1 MSVIHSEHQHLVMII
16 RTLSLCVFINIFDL
30 SVSDNDDTCHAQS
43 KGDNSCAAH
52 VSDDKYSETTNSA
65 SVISS
70 GDSKWDDIDWKS
82 YQLLDVLDIDKKVVE
97 KRKYT
102 VTKAVI
108 SQLLQNSCQ

>member
-1 MSVIHSEHQHLVMII
+1 MII
-16 RTLSLCVFINIFDL
+16 RTLSLYIFINIFDL
-30 SVSDNDDTCHAQS
+30 SVSDNEDTCHAQA

-82 YQLLDVLDIDKKVVE
+82 YQLLDVSDIDKKVVE

-108 SQLLQNSCQ
+108 GQLLPNSCQ